1 MMFGSF
7 RDRNHATWI
16 PVFQA
21 EKDYFLVTIEEADG
35 PPKLVVLAKKKTT
48 ASS

>member
-1 MMFGSF
+1 MVLIK
-7 RDRNHATWI
+7 TEIILLPI

-48 ASS
+48 NASS